1 MAGHRGIVIGA
12 LTWNLFH
19 GRDDPPDR
27 SLLTWRSRL
36 LRVTERG
43 VTHAGVNAPLRDAF
57 AGWLARRSWDVA
69 LLQEA
74 PPRWLEA
81 LGRRSGASGAL
92 ALTSRNWLP
101 RVRARLADWNPDLMA
116 SAEGGSNQVLVREPA
131 RILEVRRL
139 SLTHV
144 PERRRMLWALVEVR
158 GGARLAV
165 ANVHLSAHHPPAA
178 GRELERAATQ
188 AVDWAGADPLL
199 LGGDLNLRP
208 ARDPA
213 PFDWLRD
220 LLRFSR
226 PGEPEAIDHLLARGL
241 EPVRGPASLAP
252 EERDVR
258 GPDELRVRLSDHAPV
273 RGEFRF
279 A

>member
-1 MAGHRGIVIGA
+1 M
-12 LTWNLFH
+12 
-19 GRDDPPDR
+19 
-27 SLLTWRSRL
+27 TWRSRL

-43 VTHAGVNAPLRDAF
+43 PAHAQVNAPLREEF
-57 AGWLARRSWDVA
+57 AGWLARRPWDVA

-81 LGRRSGASGAL
+81 LARRCDASGAL
-92 ALTSRNWLP
+92 ALTSRNWLFP
-101 RVRARLADWNPDLMA
+101 VRARLADWNPDLLA
-116 SAEGGSNQVLVREPA
+116 SAEGGSNQLLVREPA

-165 ANVHLSAHHPPAA
+165 ANVHLSAHDAPAA
-178 GRELERAATQ
+178 GRELERAARQ
-188 AVDWAGADPLL
+188 AVDWAGEDPLL

-213 PFDWLRD
+213 RFQWLREA
-220 LLRFSR
+220 LRFS
-226 PGEPEAIDHLLARGL
+226 EPSESEGIDHLLARGL
-241 EPVRGPASLAP
+241 EPVRGPASLAAS
-252 EERDVR
+252 ERDVP
-258 GPDELRVRLSDHAPV
+258 GPDGLRLRLSDHAPV
-273 RGEFRF
+273 RGGFRLR
-279 A
+279 